1 MNDTKLFKKHTKE
14 RLQGQLNEPEMNL
27 YQFQQALKERDE
39 SVMPKIADI
48 SQMAKYIARDLKTL
62 GYVPPTANHNNKVRL
77 TSEEIKFIAE
87 ESGIEAY
94 KIYMKFG
101 W

>member
-1 MNDTKLFKKHTKE
+1 MQMGTSNFESQAIKK
-14 RLQGQLNEPEMNL
+14 NEG
-27 YQFQQALKERDE
+27 
-39 SVMPKIADI
+39 I

-62 GYVPPTANHNNKVRL
+62 GYVPPTANHGNKVRL
-77 TSEEIKFIAE
+77 TTEEIKFIAE